1 MYSVILYRFSSNQAS
16 RSRLVG
22 LCLLITRGS
31 SLDQDT
37 TKMLNVWYIMHQQDR
52 DYIIYYHTV
61 KIRKK
66 KGRIVGCISPIAQAF
81 RARYMISAVIFGT
94 VAAPK

>member
-1 MYSVILYRFSSNQAS
+1 MSFCLDSLRIKHRPEVQA
-16 RSRLVG
+16 RWTLPLGKEGRLW
-22 LCLLITRGS
+22 
-31 SLDQDT
+31 
-37 TKMLNVWYIMHQQDR
+37 TKLLNVWYIMHQQDR

-61 KIRKK
+61 KIRQK